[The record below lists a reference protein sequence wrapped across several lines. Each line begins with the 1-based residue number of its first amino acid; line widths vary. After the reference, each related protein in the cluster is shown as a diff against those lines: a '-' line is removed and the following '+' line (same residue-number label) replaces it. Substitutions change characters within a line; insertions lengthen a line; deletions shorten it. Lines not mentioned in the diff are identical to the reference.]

1 MSEDMALMIFAA
13 GLGTRMGHLV
23 HDRPKPLI
31 KVGGRSLIDHAL
43 ALADDIRP
51 IKTVVNVHYKKDM
64 LTSYLSGK
72 PVNVLIEWPN
82 VLETGGGLRAALPHL
97 GTNPVITLNSDAV
110 WLGENPLVA
119 LQSKWDPKS
128 MNALL
133 MCVRLTD
140 TIGYKG
146 KGDFAR
152 KKDGTLQRKGDLVYS
167 GVQIIKT
174 DLLEQIKERAFSL
187 NKIWD
192 IMLRNNTVFGM
203 IYDGKWCDVGTP
215 EGVILADEQIIK
227 ASAFHKTDH
236 VT

>member
-31 KVGGRSLIDHAL
+31 KVGGRALIDHAL

-51 IKTVVNVHYKKDM
+51 IKTVVNVHYKKEM
-64 LTSYLSGK
+64 LTSYLCGK
-72 PVNVLIEWPN
+72 PVNVLLEWPN

-128 MNALL
+128 MDALL

-146 KGDFAR
+146 QGDFEL

-174 DLLEQIKERAFSL
+174 DVLDQIKERAFSL
-187 NKIWD
+187 NKLWD
-192 IMLRNNTVFGM
+192 IMLCNKTVFGM
-203 IYDGKWCDVGTP
+203 VYHGKWCDVGTP
-215 EGVILADEQIIK
+215 EGVILADEEIVK
-227 ASAFHKTDH
+227 ASASHRVNHLT
-236 VT
+236 

>member
-1 MSEDMALMIFAA
+1 MPEDMALMIFAA
-13 GLGTRMGHLV
+13 GLGTRMGHLI

-31 KVGGRSLIDHAL
+31 KVGGRALIDHAILL
-43 ALADDIRP
+43 ANNIRP
-51 IKTVVNVHYKKDM
+51 IKIIVNVHYKKDM
-64 LTSYLSGK
+64 LMSHLCGQDIIVLS
-72 PVNVLIEWPN
+72 EWPD

-97 GTNPVITLNSDAV
+97 GTNPVMTLNSDAV
-110 WLGENPLVA
+110 WLGENPLIS
-119 LQSKWDPKS
+119 LQSKWDPKK
-128 MNALL
+128 MDALL
-133 MCVRLTD
+133 MCVRLVD
-140 TIGYKG
+140 TIGHKG
-146 KGDFAR
+146 KGDFSLT
-152 KKDGTLQRKGDLVYS
+152 KDGTLQRKGDLVYS

-174 DLLEQIKERAFSL
+174 DLLDQIKERAFSL

-227 ASAFHKTDH
+227 ASAFHRANH

>member
-31 KVGGRSLIDHAL
+31 KVGGRFLIDHAL
-43 ALADDIRP
+43 ALTDDIRP

-64 LTSYLSGK
+64 LTSHLSGK
-72 PVNVLIEWPN
+72 SVNVLIEWPN

-119 LQSKWDPKS
+119 LQSKWNPVS
-128 MNALL
+128 MDALL
-133 MCVRLTD
+133 MCVRITD

-146 KGDFAR
+146 QGDFVLQ
-152 KKDGTLQRKGDLVYS
+152 KDGTLQRNGDLVYS

-174 DLLEQIKERAFSL
+174 DLLDQINDRAFSL

-192 IMLRNNTVFGM
+192 IMLRNHTVFGI

-215 EGVILADEQIIK
+215 EGVILANEQIVK
-227 ASAFHKTDH
+227 ASTFHGANYLT
-236 VT
+236 